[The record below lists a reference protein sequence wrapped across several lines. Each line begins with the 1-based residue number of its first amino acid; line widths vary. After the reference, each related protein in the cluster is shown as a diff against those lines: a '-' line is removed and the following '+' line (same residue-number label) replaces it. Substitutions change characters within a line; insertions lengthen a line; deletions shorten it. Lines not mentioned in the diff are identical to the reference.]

1 MLKLPRIF
9 PYEEDEEENKA
20 RPAPAPPTAASE
32 QQTLPGT
39 GQTNQGRDTCYK
51 CGSKTVKVDTGM
63 FSLYDI
69 CPKCK
74 V

>member
-9 PYEEDEEENKA
+9 PYEEDEEETKA
-20 RPAPAPPTAASE
+20 RVPAPPPPAGE

-39 GQTNQGRDTCYK
+39 NQTNQGRDTCFK
-51 CGSKTVKVDTGM
+51 CGTKTVKVDTGM
-63 FSLYDI
+63 FSVYDI